1 MIHANR
7 WFIMRMK
14 SKIAFRIAML
24 AMLMLVSGSPALAAE
39 KGPIRIGFIAPITG
53 NWAQLGMDMVD
64 GFKMYLDEINYT
76 VAGRKI
82 EFIVEDETANPAAA
96 VTKARKLITHDKVN
110 LISGVFIVSSAY
122 AVTPICI
129 EAKIPLVGTVA
140 TADDLTQRK
149 ASNYFVRLS
158 YSSSDFGHVAG
169 DYAYKKLGWRR
180 AAVVGMDYAWGYE
193 VGGGFQRVFEDQGGK
208 IVQRVWTPLNTVD
221 FNPYITGLKR
231 DVDGI
236 VSVITGA
243 QTIRFI
249 KGLRASGQK
258 WQVIGPGAIAD
269 ETVLPALG
277 DDGLGVY
284 SVFPYSV
291 AMQTPENEKFI
302 ARVKQFIKR
311 SPTAFQATNYS
322 AAELIVRAIQSIQ
335 GDVENK
341 EKLMTALRSMETPK
355 SVRGGPIKL
364 DKYGGIVQN
373 QYVRRV
379 DKVGGAY
386 QNTVLETY
394 PMISQFWKDD
404 PETYMKRPGYD
415 RDYPPCKFCE

>member
-1 MIHANR
+1 MIRANCR
-7 WFIMRMK
+7 FNAGMK
-14 SKIAFRIAML
+14 KTAALGIGVL
-24 AMLMLVSGSPALAAE
+24 ALLMLVSGPSAWAAE

-53 NWAQLGMDMVD
+53 NWAQLGKDMVD
-64 GFKMYLDEINYT
+64 GFSMYLDEINYT

-82 EFIVEDETANPAAA
+82 ELVVEDETGNPAAA
-96 VTKARKLITHDKVN
+96 VTKARRLITNEKVN
-110 LISGVFIVSSAY
+110 LMAGVFLVSSAY

-149 ASNYFVRLS
+149 ASQYFVRLS
-158 YSSSDFGHVAG
+158 YSSSDFGHVAA

-180 AAVVGMDYAWGYE
+180 ATVVGMDYSWGYE
-193 VGGGFQRVFEDQGGK
+193 VGGGFQHVFEDLGGK
-208 IVQRVWTPLNTVD
+208 IVQRVWTPINTVD
-221 FNPYITGLKR
+221 FGPYITGLKR
-231 DVDGI
+231 DTDGI
-236 VSVITGA
+236 IDVITGA

-249 KGLRASGQK
+249 KGLRASGHK
-258 WQVIGPGAIAD
+258 WQVIGPGAIVD

-291 AMQTPENEKFI
+291 SMKTPENEKFL
-302 ARVKQFIKR
+302 ARVKKFIKR
-311 SPTAFQATNYS
+311 NPTAFQASNYS

-341 EKLMTALRSMETPK
+341 DKLMAALRSMETPK
-355 SVRGGPIKL
+355 SVRGPIKL

-373 QYVRRV
+373 EYVRRV
-379 DKVGGAY
+379 DKVGGVY

-394 PMISQFWKDD
+394 PMVSQFWKYD
-404 PETYMKRPGYD
+404 PDAYMKLPGYD